1 MKNIKIVFCLLSILI
16 SQNTLAQKKILD
28 HPDFD
33 IWNRVRSPK
42 LSAEGDFIIYSI
54 EKGEKDQH
62 IKIKDNQSNLIFDYE
77 RSESGELTYDSKFA
91 VFTIKA
97 WKDSIVEM
105 KRRKVKKDKMPKDT
119 IGIFNLKDNSFRKI
133 ANIKSYKL
141 PEKWSGFIAYTFDH
155 TPFKENK
162 KSKDSTQNKKD
173 KKVKKSSSKN
183 GYPLVIRD
191 LETEKED
198 TIHFVTNYTFAVK
211 T

>member
-105 KRRKVKKDKMPKDT
+105 KRRKVKK
-119 IGIFNLKDNSFRKI
+119 R
-133 ANIKSYKL
+133 Y
-141 PEKWSGFIAYTFDH
+141 
-155 TPFKENK
+155 
-162 KSKDSTQNKKD
+162 
-173 KKVKKSSSKN
+173 
-183 GYPLVIRD
+183 
-191 LETEKED
+191 
-198 TIHFVTNYTFAVK
+198 
-211 T
+211 